1 MSGIDI
7 IVTCYNYGRFLRH
20 CVESVLEQ
28 SRRDMRVLIIDD
40 ASTDDTAAI
49 AAKLIDLDPRVSLQR
64 HAVNRGHIATYN
76 EGIAWAQSDY
86 MLLLSADDFLL
97 PGALDRAIAVLDSDP
112 EIGLVWGPFIEYR
125 NGEPLPVAP
134 ASAGNAGAEVLDA
147 KSFIR
152 NLAVSNFIHTAT
164 AVVRTS
170 VQKRL
175 GGYLPELPHAGDL
188 EMWVRFAL
196 YSKVAK
202 VKTTQAVY
210 RRHDSNMS
218 LGYPGFLDF
227 EQCRKVFRLHYRE
240 IGERLPTGTNL
251 EYWIRQRYAFLGI
264 QWAKLA
270 WTQGEQDTCRKL
282 LMDTLEEIP

>member
-20 CVESVLEQ
+20 CVASVLEQ
-28 SRRDMRVLIIDD
+28 SQREMRVLIIDD
-40 ASTDDTAAI
+40 ASTDDTPAI
-49 AAKLIDLDPRVSLQR
+49 AAELIDLDPRISLQR
-64 HAVNRGHIATYN
+64 HTANHGHIATYN
-76 EGIAWAQSDY
+76 EGIAWAQSGY
-86 MLLLSADDFLL
+86 MLLLSADDFLM

-125 NGEPLPVAP
+125 NGEPIPLAP
-134 ASAGNAGAEVLDA
+134 PDVDNVGAEVLDA

-152 NLAVSNFIHTAT
+152 NLAISNFIHTAT

-196 YSKVAK
+196 YSKVAR

-227 EQCRKVFRLHYRE
+227 EQRRRVFRLHYRE
-240 IGERLPTGTNL
+240 IGQRLPTGTNL
-251 EYWIRQRYAFLGI
+251 EYWIRQRYAYLGI
-264 QWAKLA
+264 QWAKMA

>member
-134 ASAGNAGAEVLDA
+134 ASADNAGAEVLDA

-196 YSKVAK
+196 YSKVAR

-264 QWAKLA
+264 QWAKMA